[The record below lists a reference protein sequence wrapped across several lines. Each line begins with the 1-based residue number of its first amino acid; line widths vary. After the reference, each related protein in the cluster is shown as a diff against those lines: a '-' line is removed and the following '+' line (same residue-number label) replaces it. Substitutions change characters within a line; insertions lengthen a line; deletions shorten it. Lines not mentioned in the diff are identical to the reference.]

1 MHETGCKVSTRSVVK
16 SDLANPEENH
26 AYLHV
31 SIRSCFSRE
40 YVYKHAREREKRLT
54 ELAEHED
61 RKRDARA
68 KSGSSSVREGC
79 KVKPLDKNVRGGM

>member
-1 MHETGCKVSTRSVVK
+1 MQPAAELLPKRCKIRPRE
-16 SDLANPEENH
+16 PEENH

-40 YVYKHAREREKRLT
+40 HAYDHAREKEREGREEKEKRLT
-54 ELAEHED
+54 ELTEHED

-68 KSGSSSVREGC
+68 KGGSSSV
-79 KVKPLDKNVRGGM
+79 